1 MKKKLDSI
9 LWDVKNIKK
18 TIFRVSF
25 LFMFKWSA
33 KYERKFCVFL
43 HIMYIHETLSGVLNK
58 NLPINSCKRANLLSQ
73 WFVELCKPVVW
84 LLTEHGLQQNVK

>member
-1 MKKKLDSI
+1 MFETSPALHYVHHFTVIEEKKNNNLDSI

-18 TIFRVSF
+18 TIFRDSF

-43 HIMYIHETLSGVLNK
+43 HIMYIHETLSGILNK
-58 NLPINSCKRANLLSQ
+58 NLPINSWKRANLLSQ
-73 WFVELCKPVVW
+73 
-84 LLTEHGLQQNVK
+84 